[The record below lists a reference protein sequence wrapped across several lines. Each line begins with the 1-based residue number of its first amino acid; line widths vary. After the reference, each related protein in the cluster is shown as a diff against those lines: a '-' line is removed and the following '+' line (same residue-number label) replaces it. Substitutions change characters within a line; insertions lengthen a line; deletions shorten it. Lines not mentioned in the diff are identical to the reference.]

1 MLCSLRTP
9 KIYQIKPNIEE
20 SPVVRLFVSGSDIK
34 KMVEGSESMLKL
46 TNRNIQ
52 LNGIY
57 KLTAEIK
64 SV

>member
-1 MLCSLRTP
+1 MLCSLKTP
-9 KIYQIKPNIEE
+9 KLYQVQEEVGE

-34 KMVEGSESMLKL
+34 KMVEGSETMLKL
-46 TNRNIQ
+46 AHRNIQ

-57 KLTAEIK
+57 RLAAEIK